1 MKMGL
6 SAIASASLLWMSVA
20 GASAAVHEFQLRD
33 TEGSVHIPAEWRA
46 HKLIVL
52 FFVTND
58 CPLTNSYVPEMNR
71 IQSSYAKRRV
81 CFYAVQADPNSLSA
95 VMAAYSKQYH
105 YNFPLLLDPS
115 QILVRLTGA
124 TITPEA
130 VVLSSEGSVLYRGRI
145 DNRVEDIGRQKAEAT
160 IHDLRDALDALLD
173 RKPVPIPYSKSIGC
187 AIPEK
192 K

>member
-1 MKMGL
+1 M
-6 SAIASASLLWMSVA
+6 AIHPVRYQRADLEPSDNSLHAADKLLPPQTKDAVDMELRHEDGSERNSLCVIVVDVRSC
-20 GASAAVHEFQLRD
+20 ASAAVHEFQLRD

-95 VMAAYSKQYH
+95 VMAAY
-105 YNFPLLLDPS
+105 
-115 QILVRLTGA
+115 
-124 TITPEA
+124 
-130 VVLSSEGSVLYRGRI
+130 
-145 DNRVEDIGRQKAEAT
+145 
-160 IHDLRDALDALLD
+160 
-173 RKPVPIPYSKSIGC
+173 
-187 AIPEK
+187 
-192 K
+192 